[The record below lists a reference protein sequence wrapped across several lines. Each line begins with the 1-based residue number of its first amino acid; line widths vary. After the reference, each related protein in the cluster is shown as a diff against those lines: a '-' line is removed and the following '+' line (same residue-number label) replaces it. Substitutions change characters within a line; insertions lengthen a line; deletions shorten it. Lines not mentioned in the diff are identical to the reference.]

1 MNQIEFGKKCRE
13 LNKQY
18 KELFGE
24 IPSPSDYNQP
34 YEKYIA
40 AMEKAISEKVKLDK
54 VLAKNTLITGSKSI

>member
-34 YEKYIA
+34 YEKYIV
-40 AMEKAISEKVKLDK
+40 AMEKAIADNVKLEK
-54 VLAKNTLITGSKSI
+54 VLAKNQPIPGSKSN